1 MKTLTILEKFQKLE
15 ESLHMAEVVIQQLE
29 NKDNLY
35 SNKYELESLDE
46 YDKDEIDSLLFTLNR
61 TFDRLSSEYFL
72 NCNHKQYRPEML
84 EEQA

>member
-1 MKTLTILEKFQKLE
+1 MSKLTILEKFEKLE
-15 ESLHMAEVVIQQLE
+15 ESLHTAEAVIQQLE

-46 YDKDEIDSLLFTLNR
+46 YDKEEIDSLLFTLNR

-72 NCNHKQYRPEML
+72 NCNHKQYRPEIL

>member
-1 MKTLTILEKFQKLE
+1 MSKLTILEKFEKLE
-15 ESLHMAEVVIQQLE
+15 ESLHTAEAVIQQLE

-46 YDKDEIDSLLFTLNR
+46 YDKEEIDSLLFTLNR

-72 NCNHKQYRPEML
+72 NCNHRQYRPEML